1 MLPDVGATE
10 YLVIAIVALIVVGP
24 KDLPVLLKKLG
35 QFLAKLRGMASEF
48 RASFDEMAR
57 QSELDEL
64 RKEVE
69 AMRSGQLTDMA
80 AKASGLE
87 SEAAIDEI
95 NQGLADVGVQLH
107 PPMSYQYAA
116 VAEEVQPVA
125 TAARMPRAK
134 GAAKRP
140 AKSTVAP
147 AAAPKPAKIR
157 AAKPAPSEATPSKG
171 AASKAPASKAPAPKA
186 PAAKAAA
193 AKAAAP
199 KTTAPKAVAA
209 KPAAP
214 KPAAKAAPRKPPAN
228 PRRPT
233 VERG

>member
-24 KDLPVLLKKLG
+24 KDLPMLLRKLG
-35 QFLAKLRGMASEF
+35 QFVAKLRGMASEF

-80 AKASGLE
+80 AKAAGIETSPTFE
-87 SEAAIDEI
+87 EI
-95 NQGLADVGVQLH
+95 NQGLTDVGVQLH
-107 PPMSYQYAA
+107 PPMSYQYEAAA
-116 VAEEVQPVA
+116 VAEEMQAVA
-125 TAARMPRAK
+125 KPARKPRAK
-134 GAAKRP
+134 ANGA
-140 AKSTVAP
+140 
-147 AAAPKPAKIR
+147 
-157 AAKPAPSEATPSKG
+157 
-171 AASKAPASKAPAPKA
+171 KAPAPK
-186 PAAKAAA
+186 KAATS
-193 AKAAAP
+193 KAVA
-199 KTTAPKAVAA
+199 APKAVAPKTVAKA
-209 KPAAP
+209 KP
-214 KPAAKAAPRKPPAN
+214 PAVKAKAATRKPPTN